1 MRSKKRAAVLAAA
14 LAAGSV
20 LVSAPTASANSYCSS
35 SGYTEGGFPN
45 LRCTKLT
52 NGVLSHGKRDLYPTF
67 GTGVTTTYYKSGGS
81 AVSVRLGWSLGGGS
95 TTYSSYFT
103 ISSGQTVTKSWQ
115 TSVNN
120 LCLNS
125 TGFLSYSGGTFQ
137 TPAAHC

>member
-1 MRSKKRAAVLAAA
+1 MRSKTNAALIAAA
-14 LAAGSV
+14 LAAGSI
-20 LVSAPTASANSYCSS
+20 LVSAPAASANSYCSS

-45 LRCTKLT
+45 LRCTSLS

-67 GTGVTTTYYKSGGS
+67 GTGVSTTYYKSGGD
-81 AVSVRLGWSLGGGS
+81 AVSVRLGWALGGGT

-103 ISSGQTVTKSWQ
+103 ISKGQTVTKSW
-115 TSVNN
+115 TTGVSN

-125 TGFLSYSGGTFQ
+125 TGFLSYSAGTYQ